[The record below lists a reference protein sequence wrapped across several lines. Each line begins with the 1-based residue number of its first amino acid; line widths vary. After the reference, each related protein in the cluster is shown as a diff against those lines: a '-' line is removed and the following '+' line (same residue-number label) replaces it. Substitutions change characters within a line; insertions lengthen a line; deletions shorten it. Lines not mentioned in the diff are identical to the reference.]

1 MRCKSKA
8 VEIIESIIREIPSE
22 LCRGGIFNSK
32 YFTVQHYISFAREL
46 ELISQHEQLNF
57 SKQAD
62 AAYIEAKSKSLLD

>member
-1 MRCKSKA
+1 MLCKSQA

-46 ELISQHEQLNF
+46 ELISQHEQFNF
-57 SKQAD
+57 SKKAD
-62 AAYIEAKSKSLLD
+62 AAYFEAKNKSLLD